1 VLASQDDEGFLP
13 ESIDQFDRQ
22 SGSFFERLLFN
33 NRGIFLLICLAL
45 TIGLGFKAIDVRV
58 NADYN
63 QMIPTSQ
70 SYIANYLR
78 HYNVMQSQSN
88 AVQIAVTADKGTI
101 INPQYLSTLEHLS
114 DEVYLLPGVDRP
126 FMTSLWTSNE
136 RWMSVT
142 AAGFSNGAVIS
153 GDYDGSPQQL
163 AIVQSNIFKTGKVG
177 TLVSP
182 DFTSSMIY
190 VPLLEFNN
198 LTGKPLNYGDL
209 ARRLN
214 DLRTKYAAQGVT
226 LHIIGFAMVVGDMIN
241 AIDEVLVFFGIS
253 IVIATCFLFW
263 YTRCVRS
270 TLLVVFASLTA
281 VIWQMGFLKLLGF
294 DLTPYSVLV
303 PFLVFAIGMSHGAQK
318 MNGVMQDIG
327 RGTHPLVAARYTFR
341 RLFLAGFA
349 ALVCDMTS
357 FAVLLTIKIVAIQQ
371 LAIIASIG
379 VGILVIT
386 NLLMVPT
393 MLSYTGVSRKAAE
406 RSLRSTPKT
415 GAPRVSHP
423 LWNALDLFT
432 QRKFALGAVILMVFI
447 AGFAW
452 YVGRNVQVGDL
463 QAGAPE
469 LRQNSQ
475 YNRDNA
481 YIGKHFTSGSDTFI
495 ILADTPPSGCLDFG
509 LLNAMDRLQW
519 QLQQL
524 PVVRSTNSESSF
536 ASANSMMLT
545 EGSPK
550 WQGLEPNQ
558 DFLSEM
564 DGYLPTELANFA
576 CDFAPIYVSLTDHKA
591 TTLNQVLA
599 VTQKFIKDPANQ
611 SPNYKLSLV
620 GGNAG
625 IDAATNIVIKE
636 ANHNMLL
643 LVYLVVIV
651 FCYIAFRSWQA
662 VVCAVLP
669 LMITSLLAQA
679 IMVWL
684 HIGIKVATLPVI
696 ALGVGIGVDYALY
709 VLSVILRHMRNG
721 ASLSDAYYRTLLFTG
736 RVVILT
742 GITLATSVVTWIFA
756 PIKFQADMGLLLCF
770 MFLWNMVGAMVFL
783 PALAHF
789 LLRPKVT
796 VRPLP
801 VEAKQVD
808 ANGV

>member
-1 VLASQDDEGFLP
+1 VLASPDDEGFLP

-33 NRGIFLLICLAL
+33 HRGIFLLICLIMTL
-45 TIGLGFKAIDVRV
+45 GLGFKAIGVRV

-78 HYNVMQSQSN
+78 HYNVMQGQAN
-88 AVQIAVTADKGTI
+88 AVQIAVTANKGGI
-101 INPQYLSTLEHLS
+101 IDPHYLSVLEKIS
-114 DEVYLLPGVDRP
+114 DEIYLLPGVNRP
-126 FMTSLWTSNE
+126 FMTSLWTSNT
-136 RWMSVT
+136 RWTSVT
-142 AAGFSNGAVIS
+142 ADGISNGAVINGS
-153 GDYDGSPQQL
+153 YDGSPQQL
-163 AIVQSNIFKTGKVG
+163 AIVQENIFKTGKVG

-198 LTGKPLNYGDL
+198 LTGKPLDYGDL

-214 DLRTKYAAQGVT
+214 QVRDKYASQGVT
-226 LHIIGFAMVVGDMIN
+226 LHIIGFAMVVGEMIN
-241 AIDEVLVFFGIS
+241 AIGEVLVFFAIS

-270 TLLVVFASLTA
+270 TLLVVLASLTA
-281 VIWQMGFLKLLGF
+281 VIWQMGFLQLLGF

-386 NLLMVPT
+386 NLLMVPS

-406 RSLRSTPKT
+406 RSLRSTPAT
-415 GAPRVSHP
+415 GTPRVSHP
-423 LWNALDLFT
+423 LWNVLDLFT
-432 QRKFALGAVILMVFI
+432 QRKFALAAVILMVFI
-447 AGFAW
+447 GGFSW
-452 YVGRNVQVGDL
+452 YVGRNVQIGDL

-475 YNRDNA
+475 YNRDDA
-481 YIGKHFTSGSDTFI
+481 YIGNHFTSGSDTFI
-495 ILADTPPSGCLDFG
+495 ILADTPQSGCMNYSLLD
-509 LLNAMDRLQW
+509 AMDRLQW

-524 PVVRSTNSESSF
+524 PVVRSTNSAASF
-536 ASANSMMLT
+536 AEGASMMLT
-545 EGSPK
+545 EGAPK

-558 DFLSEM
+558 NFLSEI
-564 DGYLPTELANFA
+564 DSYIPPELANFG
-576 CDFAPIYVSLTDHKA
+576 CSFAPIYVALTDHKA
-591 TTLNQVLA
+591 TTLNQVLG
-599 VTQKFIKDPANQ
+599 VTQKFINDPVNQ

-625 IDAATNIVIKE
+625 IDAATNIVIQQ
-636 ANHNMLL
+636 ANRNMLL
-643 LVYLVVIV
+643 LVYAVVII

-662 VVCAVLP
+662 VICAVLP

-721 ASLSDAYYRTLLFTG
+721 ATLSEAYYRTLLFTG

-789 LLRPKVT
+789 LLRPKIIHQ
-796 VRPLP
+796 RG
-801 VEAKQVD
+801 
-808 ANGV
+808 NYGH

>member
-1 VLASQDDEGFLP
+1 
-13 ESIDQFDRQ
+13 
-22 SGSFFERLLFN
+22 
-33 NRGIFLLICLAL
+33 
-45 TIGLGFKAIDVRV
+45 
-58 NADYN
+58 
-63 QMIPTSQ
+63 
-70 SYIANYLR
+70 
-78 HYNVMQSQSN
+78 
-88 AVQIAVTADKGTI
+88 
-101 INPQYLSTLEHLS
+101 
-114 DEVYLLPGVDRP
+114 
-126 FMTSLWTSNE
+126 
-136 RWMSVT
+136 
-142 AAGFSNGAVIS
+142 
-153 GDYDGSPQQL
+153 
-163 AIVQSNIFKTGKVG
+163 
-177 TLVSP
+177 
-182 DFTSSMIY
+182 
-190 VPLLEFNN
+190 
-198 LTGKPLNYGDL
+198 
-209 ARRLN
+209 
-214 DLRTKYAAQGVT
+214 
-226 LHIIGFAMVVGDMIN
+226 
-241 AIDEVLVFFGIS
+241 
-253 IVIATCFLFW
+253 
-263 YTRCVRS
+263 
-270 TLLVVFASLTA
+270 
-281 VIWQMGFLKLLGF
+281 
-294 DLTPYSVLV
+294 
-303 PFLVFAIGMSHGAQK
+303 
-318 MNGVMQDIG
+318 
-327 RGTHPLVAARYTFR
+327 
-341 RLFLAGFA
+341 
-349 ALVCDMTS
+349 
-357 FAVLLTIKIVAIQQ
+357 
-371 LAIIASIG
+371 
-379 VGILVIT
+379 
-386 NLLMVPT
+386 
-393 MLSYTGVSRKAAE
+393 
-406 RSLRSTPKT
+406 
-415 GAPRVSHP
+415 
-423 LWNALDLFT
+423 
-432 QRKFALGAVILMVFI
+432 
-447 AGFAW
+447 
-452 YVGRNVQVGDL
+452 
-463 QAGAPE
+463 
-469 LRQNSQ
+469 
-475 YNRDNA
+475 
-481 YIGKHFTSGSDTFI
+481 
-495 ILADTPPSGCLDFG
+495 
-509 LLNAMDRLQW
+509 
-519 QLQQL
+519 L

-801 VEAKQVD
+801 VEAKQVE
-808 ANGV
+808 ANVV

>member
-1 VLASQDDEGFLP
+1 MLASQDDEGFLP

-45 TIGLGFKAIDVRV
+45 TVGLGFKAIDVRV

-371 LAIIASIG
+371 SGHYRQYRRWHSGDHQSADGADDVELYRCQPQGGGALATEHPEDRSAARQPSVMERIG
-379 VGILVIT
+379 FVHATEIRPWRGYPDGLYCGFRLVCRPQRSGRRLAGRGPGT
-386 NLLMVPT
+386 
-393 MLSYTGVSRKAAE
+393 AAE
-406 RSLRSTPKT
+406 
-415 GAPRVSHP
+415 
-423 LWNALDLFT
+423 
-432 QRKFALGAVILMVFI
+432 FAV
-447 AGFAW
+447 
-452 YVGRNVQVGDL
+452 
-463 QAGAPE
+463 
-469 LRQNSQ
+469 
-475 YNRDNA
+475 
-481 YIGKHFTSGSDTFI
+481 
-495 ILADTPPSGCLDFG
+495 
-509 LLNAMDRLQW
+509 
-519 QLQQL
+519 
-524 PVVRSTNSESSF
+524 
-536 ASANSMMLT
+536 
-545 EGSPK
+545 
-550 WQGLEPNQ
+550 
-558 DFLSEM
+558 
-564 DGYLPTELANFA
+564 
-576 CDFAPIYVSLTDHKA
+576 
-591 TTLNQVLA
+591 
-599 VTQKFIKDPANQ
+599 
-611 SPNYKLSLV
+611 
-620 GGNAG
+620 
-625 IDAATNIVIKE
+625 
-636 ANHNMLL
+636 
-643 LVYLVVIV
+643 
-651 FCYIAFRSWQA
+651 
-662 VVCAVLP
+662 
-669 LMITSLLAQA
+669 
-679 IMVWL
+679 
-684 HIGIKVATLPVI
+684 
-696 ALGVGIGVDYALY
+696 
-709 VLSVILRHMRNG
+709 
-721 ASLSDAYYRTLLFTG
+721 
-736 RVVILT
+736 
-742 GITLATSVVTWIFA
+742 
-756 PIKFQADMGLLLCF
+756 
-770 MFLWNMVGAMVFL
+770 
-783 PALAHF
+783 
-789 LLRPKVT
+789 
-796 VRPLP
+796 
-801 VEAKQVD
+801 
-808 ANGV
+808 